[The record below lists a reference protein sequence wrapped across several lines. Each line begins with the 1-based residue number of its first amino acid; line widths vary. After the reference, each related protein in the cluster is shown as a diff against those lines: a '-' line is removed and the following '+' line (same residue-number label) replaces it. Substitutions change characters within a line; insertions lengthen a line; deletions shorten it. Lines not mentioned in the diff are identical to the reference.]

1 MGNVFDWLLTK
12 VGVVVELKL
21 NVFDW
26 LLTGADTCGL
36 KVNAFDGLLVEVDV
50 CVFKPNTF
58 VGCEFKLIGGVGVC
72 PKPEN
77 EKPFVGVT
85 RQISRY
91 NVYFS

>member
-1 MGNVFDWLLTK
+1 
-12 VGVVVELKL
+12 
-21 NVFDW
+21 
-26 LLTGADTCGL
+26 
-36 KVNAFDGLLVEVDV
+36 
-50 CVFKPNTF
+50 VFKPNTF